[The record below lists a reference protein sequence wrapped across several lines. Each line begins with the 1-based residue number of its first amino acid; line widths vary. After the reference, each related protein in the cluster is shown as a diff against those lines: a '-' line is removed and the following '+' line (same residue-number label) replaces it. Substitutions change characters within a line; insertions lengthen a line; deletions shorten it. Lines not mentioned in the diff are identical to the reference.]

1 MSDLPFV
8 IVIVILLFAGIGL
21 ILLVLPSLFLRLNP
35 NPFMPDSPWNRV
47 QMRGI
52 GLFLCLFVLLIFS
65 GGGPES
71 GLLEKFHRNILV
83 ALYVFFFALPIL
95 MWILWRFSVRSFVRR
110 SYINGTLNDLAWER
124 RMTLIFCSL
133 LSLIVAIA
141 LALAAKGH
149 HL

>member
-110 SYINGTLNDLAWER
+110 SY
-124 RMTLIFCSL
+124 
-133 LSLIVAIA
+133 
-141 LALAAKGH
+141 
-149 HL
+149 